1 MALPSA
7 TSGRGQE
14 SWICH
19 AVRRRPSR
27 AWSVLESR
35 RLIRYPLFVRRDLD
49 AFFGLAINNL
59 VDLIIIVTV
68 GRTLLHLPDELLFGR
83 ILPGAGLSLLVG
95 NLYYARQARK
105 LAEAEGRDD
114 VTAQPFGLNTP
125 TVFLFLYLVMYPVY
139 VRTRDPEL
147 AWKVGVAACFLS
159 GVIEAAGAFV
169 GETLQR
175 ITPRSALL
183 ATLAGAALAYIALL
197 PTLDLFARPVV
208 GLVPLAVI
216 LLGYFARIR
225 LPLNLPAGLV
235 AVGVGS
241 ALAWATG
248 LMTAEAIGPAMQ
260 NAGLYLPRPS
270 VEAVLGGFKDVLPFL
285 SAVAP
290 LAVMNFMG
298 TLQCVESAAAA
309 GDRFKPFSTM
319 IVNGVATM
327 VGALLGSCFPTTVYI
342 GHPAWKALGARRGY
356 SILNGVVI
364 TFLCLSGLMSLV
376 LAIVPKE
383 SASAILLF
391 VGLVIT
397 AQAFEVTPAKHF
409 PAVAFGLVPHLA
421 AWGTGILDTLAT
433 AAGTSVQ
440 AIGPDAIQKA
450 GLSYTGLR
458 TLGAGSLVTS
468 MILCAM
474 TIALIDRRLRAA
486 AGWATA
492 AAALAWFG
500 LMHADRVGWGEA
512 PGAALGYVLMAV
524 LFVVVSR
531 LGPPPSDAKV

>member
-1 MALPSA
+1 L
-7 TSGRGQE
+7 
-14 SWICH
+14 
-19 AVRRRPSR
+19 
-27 AWSVLESR
+27 
-35 RLIRYPLFVRRDLD
+35 RYPLFVRRDLD

-59 VDLIIIVTV
+59 VDLIIIATV
-68 GRTLLHLPDELLFGR
+68 GRVLLQLPDELIFGR
-83 ILPGAGLSLLVG
+83 ILPGAGLSLLAG
-95 NLYYARQARK
+95 NLYYAWQARQ
-105 LAEAEGRDD
+105 LARAEGRDD

-139 VRTRDPEL
+139 LRTQDPEL

-169 GETLQR
+169 GSTLQR

-208 GLVPLAVI
+208 GLVPLAII
-216 LLGYFARIR
+216 LLGYFAHIR
-225 LPLNLPAGLV
+225 LPFNLPAGLV
-235 AVGVGS
+235 AVVVGS

-248 LMTAEAIGPAMQ
+248 QMSAAAIAPA
-260 NAGLYLPRPS
+260 AASFGLYLPHPS
-270 VEAVLGGFKDVLPFL
+270 FGAMLDGLPQVLPFL

-309 GDRFKPFSTM
+309 GDRFAPFPTM

-327 VGALLGSCFPTTVYI
+327 AGALLGSCFPTTVYI
-342 GHPAWKALGARRGY
+342 GHPAWKALGARQGY

-364 TFLCLSGLMSLV
+364 TLVCTTGLMGLV

-397 AQAFEVTPAKHF
+397 AQAFEVTPPKHF
-409 PAVAFGLVPHLA
+409 PAVAFALVPHLA

-440 AIGPDAIQKA
+440 AIGVEAIHKA
-450 GLSYTGLR
+450 GLGYAGLR

-468 MILCAM
+468 MMLCATM
-474 TIALIDRRLRAA
+474 IALIDRRLTTA
-486 AGWATA
+486 AGWAGS
-492 AAALAWFG
+492 AAALSWLG

-512 PGAALGYVLMAV
+512 PGAALGYALMAV
-524 LFVVVSR
+524 VFLVIARV
-531 LGPPPSDAKV
+531 GPATVEP

>member
-1 MALPSA
+1 L
-7 TSGRGQE
+7 R
-14 SWICH
+14 H
-19 AVRRRPSR
+19 
-27 AWSVLESR
+27 
-35 RLIRYPLFVRRDLD
+35 YPLFVRRDLD

-59 VDLIIIVTV
+59 VDLIIIATV

-95 NLYYARQARK
+95 NLYYAHQARK

-139 VRTRDPEL
+139 VRTQDAEL

-169 GETLQR
+169 GATVQR
-175 ITPRSALL
+175 ITPRAALL

-197 PTLDLFARPVV
+197 PTMDLFAQPLV
-208 GLVPLAVI
+208 GLVPLGLI
-216 LLGYFARIR
+216 LLGYFARVR

-235 AVGVGS
+235 AVAVGS

-248 LMTAEAIGPAMQ
+248 LMTADAIRPAAET
-260 NAGLYLPRPS
+260 AGLYLPRLS
-270 VEAVLGGFKDVLPFL
+270 VGAVLDGLPDVLPFV

-290 LAVMNFMG
+290 LAIMNFMG

-309 GDRFKPFSTM
+309 GDRFAPKPTM
-319 IVNGVATM
+319 IVNGIATM

-364 TFLCLSGLMSLV
+364 TLLCVTGLMGLV
-376 LAIVPKE
+376 LAIVPRE
-383 SASAILLF
+383 SAAAILLF

-397 AQAFEVTPAKHF
+397 AQAFEVTPKKHF
-409 PAVAFGLVPHLA
+409 PAVAFGLVPHVA
-421 AWGTGILDTLAT
+421 AWGVGILDTFAT
-433 AAGTSVQ
+433 AAGTTVQ
-440 AIGPDAIQKA
+440 AVGADAITKA

-458 TLGAGSLVTS
+458 TLGAGSLLTS
-468 MILCAM
+468 MVLCAM
-474 TIALIDRRLRAA
+474 TIAMIDRRLTTA
-486 AGWATA
+486 AGWAA
-492 AAALAWFG
+492 SAAALAWLG
-500 LMHADRVGWGEA
+500 LIHADRIGWGEA
-512 PGAALGYVLMAV
+512 RAAALGYLLMAS
-524 LFVVVSR
+524 LFLAIARFASPK
-531 LGPPPSDAKV
+531 GGTSPEIP

>member
-1 MALPSA
+1 M
-7 TSGRGQE
+7 T
-14 SWICH
+14 
-19 AVRRRPSR
+19 
-27 AWSVLESR
+27 
-35 RLIRYPLFVRRDLD
+35 RYPLFVRRDLD

-95 NLYYARQARK
+95 NLYYAHQARK

-139 VRTRDPEL
+139 VRTKDPEL

-175 ITPRSALL
+175 ITPRAALL

-197 PTLDLFARPVV
+197 PTMDLFARPVV
-208 GLVPLAVI
+208 GLVPLGLI
-216 LLGYFARIR
+216 LLGYFARVR

-235 AVGVGS
+235 AVAVGS

-248 LMTAEAIGPAMQ
+248 LMTARRDRARRAERRPLPA
-260 NAGLYLPRPS
+260 AAVASR
-270 VEAVLGGFKDVLPFL
+270 AVLDGLPDVLPFL

-309 GDRFKPFSTM
+309 GDRFKPFPTM

-364 TFLCLSGLMSLV
+364 TVLCLTGLMGLV

-383 SASAILLF
+383 SAVRHPALRGPRHHRA
-391 VGLVIT
+391 GLRGD
-397 AQAFEVTPAKHF
+397 AREALPRRGLRPRAPRRRLGGRESSTPS
-409 PAVAFGLVPHLA
+409 PPRRERR
-421 AWGTGILDTLAT
+421 
-433 AAGTSVQ
+433 SQ
-440 AIGPDAIQKA
+440 AIGADEITTA
-450 GLSYTGLR
+450 GLSYSGLR
-458 TLGAGSLVTS
+458 TLGAGSLLTS
-468 MILCAM
+468 MILCA
-474 TIALIDRRLRAA
+474 TDHRDDRPTPEGRRGLGGRRRGPRLGGPHPR
-486 AGWATA
+486 GP
-492 AAALAWFG
+492 
-500 LMHADRVGWGEA
+500 DRLGRGA
-512 PGAALGYVLMAV
+512 PGRARLPADGGSVPGPVAV
-524 LFVVVSR
+524 RGRPRRRGLRRPPLSR
-531 LGPPPSDAKV
+531 AYPRRPR

>member
-1 MALPSA
+1 MRHPIEVIG
-7 TSGRGQE
+7 SGF
-14 SWICH
+14 H
-19 AVRRRPSR
+19 ASSSSR
-27 AWSVLESR
+27 SMSV
-35 RLIRYPLFVRRDLD
+35 RYPLFVRRDLD

-68 GRTLLHLPDELLFGR
+68 GRTLLHLPDALLFGR
-83 ILPGAGLSLLVG
+83 ILPGAGLSLLLG
-95 NLYYARQARK
+95 NLYFARQARQ

-139 VRTRDPEL
+139 VRTHDPEL

-169 GETLQR
+169 GEALQR
-175 ITPRSALL
+175 VTPRAALL

-197 PTLDLFARPVV
+197 PTLDLFAQPVV
-208 GLVPLAVI
+208 GLVPLGLI
-216 LLGYFARIR
+216 LVGYFARVR

-235 AVGVGS
+235 AVTVGS

-248 LMTAEAIGPAMQ
+248 RMSVEAIAPAMAT
-260 NAGLYLPRPS
+260 AGLYLPTPS
-270 VEAVLGGFKDVLPFL
+270 FGAVAGGFADVLPFL

-290 LAVMNFMG
+290 LAIMNFMG

-309 GDRFKPFSTM
+309 GDRFKPFPTM

-364 TFLCLSGLMSLV
+364 TILCTTGLMSLV

-397 AQAFEVTPAKHF
+397 AQAFEVTPRRHF
-409 PAVAFGLVPHLA
+409 PAVAFGLVPHVA
-421 AWGTGILDTLAT
+421 AWGTGILDTLAS

-440 AIGPDAIQKA
+440 AIGPATITKA
-450 GLSYTGLR
+450 GLSYVGLR
-458 TLGAGSLVTS
+458 TLGQGSLLVS
-468 MILCAM
+468 MMLCAT
-474 TIALIDRRLRAA
+474 TIALIDSRFRAA
-486 AGWATA
+486 TGWALA
-492 AAALAWFG
+492 ASG
-500 LMHADRVGWGEA
+500 LSWIGLIHADQIAWGAA
-512 PGAALGYVLMAV
+512 PQPALGYLLMAG
-524 LFVVVSR
+524 LFLLISIGRVE
-531 LGPPPSDAKV
+531 PPASEAAGD

>member
-1 MALPSA
+1 MTAQA
-7 TSGRGQE
+7 AG
-14 SWICH
+14 
-19 AVRRRPSR
+19 V
-27 AWSVLESR
+27 
-35 RLIRYPLFVRRDLD
+35 RYPLFVRRDLD

-59 VDLIIIVTV
+59 VDLIIIATV
-68 GRTLLHLPDELLFGR
+68 GRTLLQLPDELIFGR

-95 NLYYARQARK
+95 NLYYAWQAQQ
-105 LAEAEGRDD
+105 LAKAEGRDD

-139 VRTRDPEL
+139 IRTQDPEL

-169 GETLQR
+169 GATLQR
-175 ITPRSALL
+175 ITPRPALL
-183 ATLAGAALAYIALL
+183 AALAGAALAYIALF

-216 LLGYFARIR
+216 LLGYFARVR

-235 AVGVGS
+235 AVVVGS

-248 LMTAEAIGPAMQ
+248 QMSADAIAPA
-260 NAGLYLPRPS
+260 AASFGLYLPHPS
-270 VEAVLGGFKDVLPFL
+270 LGAVIHGLPDVLPFL

-309 GDRFKPFSTM
+309 GDRFRPFPTM

-342 GHPAWKALGARRGY
+342 GHPAWKALGARQGY

-364 TFLCLSGLMSLV
+364 TLVCTTGVMGLV

-383 SASAILLF
+383 SAAAILLF
-391 VGLVIT
+391 VGLVIA
-397 AQAFEVTPAKHF
+397 AQAFEVTPRAHM
-409 PAVAFGLVPHLA
+409 PAVALGLVPLLA
-421 AWGTGILDTLAT
+421 SWGKDILDMLAT
-433 AAGTSVQ
+433 AAGTSVA
-440 AIGPDAIQKA
+440 AIGPEAMQRA
-450 GLSYTGLR
+450 GLSYAGLR
-458 TLGAGSLVTS
+458 SLAAGQMVTS
-468 MILCAM
+468 MMLCAM
-474 TIALIDRRLRAA
+474 TIALIDQRLRAA
-486 AGWATA
+486 TAWAGA
-492 AAALAWFG
+492 AAALSWLG
-500 LMHADRVGWGEA
+500 LMHADRLGWGAA
-512 PGAALGYVLMAV
+512 PAAALGYALMAV
-524 LFVVVSR
+524 GFLAVAR
-531 LGPPPSDAKV
+531 LAPKEALEGNPAE

>member
-1 MALPSA
+1 M
-7 TSGRGQE
+7 
-14 SWICH
+14 
-19 AVRRRPSR
+19 V
-27 AWSVLESR
+27 
-35 RLIRYPLFVRRDLD
+35 RYPLFVRRDLD

-59 VDLIIIVTV
+59 VDLIIIATV
-68 GRTLLHLPDELLFGR
+68 GRTLLHLPDALLFGR

-95 NLYYARQARK
+95 NLYYARQARQ
-105 LAEAEGRDD
+105 LAEAENRED

-139 VRTRDPEL
+139 VRTKDPEL

-169 GETLQR
+169 GEWVQR
-175 ITPRSALL
+175 VTPRSALL

-216 LLGYFARIR
+216 LLGYFARVR
-225 LPLNLPAGLV
+225 LPLNLPAGLL
-235 AVGVGS
+235 AVVIGS

-248 LMTAEAIGPAMQ
+248 LMSASAIGPAAAT
-260 NAGLYLPRPS
+260 AGLYLPRPS
-270 VEAVLGGFKDVLPFL
+270 VDAVLSGLSDVLPFL

-309 GDRFKPFSTM
+309 GDRYKPFPTM

-364 TFLCLSGLMSLV
+364 TLLCTTGLMSLV
-376 LAIVPKE
+376 LAVVPKE
-383 SASAILLF
+383 SAAAILLF

-397 AQAFEVTPAKHF
+397 AQAFEVTPPRHF
-409 PAVAFGLVPHLA
+409 AAVAFGLVPHVA
-421 AWGTGILDTLAT
+421 AWGVGILDTLAT
-433 AAGTSVQ
+433 AAGTSVA
-440 AIGPDAIQKA
+440 AIGPEAIRRA
-450 GLSYTGLR
+450 GLSYDGLR
-458 TLGAGSLVTS
+458 TLGRGSLLTS

-474 TIALIDRRLRAA
+474 TMATIDRQLRTA
-486 AGWATA
+486 AGWAAA
-492 AAALAWFG
+492 AAALSWLG
-500 LMHADRVGWGEA
+500 LIHADRIGWGEA
-512 PGAALGYVLMAV
+512 PQAALGYLLVAV
-524 LFVVVSR
+524 LLGVMSR
-531 LGPPPSDAKV
+531 FSGEEAPSEPGG

>member
-1 MALPSA
+1 MPGA
-7 TSGRGQE
+7 
-14 SWICH
+14 
-19 AVRRRPSR
+19 
-27 AWSVLESR
+27 LESR
-35 RLIRYPLFVRRDLD
+35 PLTRYPLFVRRDLD

-68 GRTLLHLPDELLFGR
+68 GRTLLHLPDELLLGR

-95 NLYYARQARK
+95 NLYYARQARQ

-169 GETLQR
+169 GRTLQR
-175 ITPRSALL
+175 ITPRAALL

-216 LLGYFARIR
+216 LLGYFAHIR

-248 LMTAEAIGPAMQ
+248 LMTADAIGPAMQ

-270 VEAVLGGFKDVLPFL
+270 VEAVLGGLKDVLPFL

-319 IVNGVATM
+319 VVNGVATM

-356 SILNGVVI
+356 SILNGLVI
-364 TFLCLSGLMSLV
+364 TLLCLSGLMSLV

-440 AIGPDAIQKA
+440 AIGPEAIHKA
-450 GLSYTGLR
+450 GLSYGGLR

-468 MILCAM
+468 MILCAT
-474 TIALIDRRLRAA
+474 TIALIDRRLKAA
-486 AGWATA
+486 ASWALA
-492 AAALAWFG
+492 AAILAWFG

-512 PGAALGYVLMAV
+512 PGASLGYALMAV
-524 LFVVVSR
+524 LFVVVSQ
-531 LGPPPSDAKV
+531 LSPPPEGANV

>member
-1 MALPSA
+1 M
-7 TSGRGQE
+7 
-14 SWICH
+14 
-19 AVRRRPSR
+19 
-27 AWSVLESR
+27 
-35 RLIRYPLFVRRDLD
+35 RYPLFVRRDLD

-59 VDLIIIVTV
+59 VDLIIIATV
-68 GRTLLHLPDELLFGR
+68 GRTLLQLPDELIFGR

-95 NLYYARQARK
+95 NLYYAWQAQQ
-105 LAEAEGRDD
+105 LAKAEGRSD

-139 VRTRDPEL
+139 VRTHDPEL

-169 GETLQR
+169 GATLQR

-208 GLVPLAVI
+208 GLVPLAII
-216 LLGYFARIR
+216 LLGYFARVR

-235 AVGVGS
+235 AVVVGS

-248 LMTAEAIGPAMQ
+248 QMHAEAIAPA
-260 NAGLYLPRPS
+260 AASFGLYLPHPS
-270 VEAVLGGFKDVLPFL
+270 LGAVLAGLPDVLPFL

-309 GDRFKPFSTM
+309 GDRFPPFPTM

-342 GHPAWKALGARRGY
+342 GHPAWKALGARQGY

-364 TFLCLSGLMSLV
+364 TLVCTTGLMGLV

-397 AQAFEVTPAKHF
+397 AQAFEVTAPKHLPGRGVRARAAPGRVGDGDPRHARHRRGHVGPGDRRRRHPEGRAQLHGPAHAG
-409 PAVAFGLVPHLA
+409 PGLARDVDDAVRDDDRAHRPPPEVGRRLGRRGRSALVA
-421 AWGTGILDTLAT
+421 R
-433 AAGTSVQ
+433 
-440 AIGPDAIQKA
+440 PDARRA
-450 GLSYTGLR
+450 
-458 TLGAGSLVTS
+458 
-468 MILCAM
+468 
-474 TIALIDRRLRAA
+474 RRLGRGARLPRS
-486 AGWATA
+486 AT
-492 AAALAWFG
+492 
-500 LMHADRVGWGEA
+500 R
-512 PGAALGYVLMAV
+512 
-524 LFVVVSR
+524 
-531 LGPPPSDAKV
+531 

>member
-1 MALPSA
+1 MKLGLAL
-7 TSGRGQE
+7 
-14 SWICH
+14 
-19 AVRRRPSR
+19 
-27 AWSVLESR
+27 
-35 RLIRYPLFVRRDLD
+35 RYPLFVRRDLD

-59 VDLIIIVTV
+59 VDLIIIATV
-68 GRTLLHLPDELLFGR
+68 GRALLQLPDELIFGR
-83 ILPGAGLSLLVG
+83 ILPGAGLSLLAG
-95 NLYYARQARK
+95 NLYYAWQARQ
-105 LAEAEGRDD
+105 LALAEGRED

-139 VRTRDPEL
+139 VRTHDPEL

-169 GETLQR
+169 GSALQR

-208 GLVPLAVI
+208 GLVPLAII
-216 LLGYFARIR
+216 LLGYFARVR

-235 AVGVGS
+235 AVVVGS

-248 LMTAEAIGPAMQ
+248 QMSVAAIAPA
-260 NAGLYLPRPS
+260 AASFGLYLPQLS
-270 VEAVLGGFKDVLPFL
+270 LGAVVAGLPEVLPFL

-309 GDRFKPFSTM
+309 GDRFQPFPTM

-342 GHPAWKALGARRGY
+342 GHPAWKALGARQGY
-356 SILNGVVI
+356 SILNGVAI
-364 TFLCLSGLMSLV
+364 TLVCTTGLMGLV

-397 AQAFEVTPAKHF
+397 AQAFEVTAPKHL
-409 PAVAFGLVPHLA
+409 PAVAFALVPHLA

-440 AIGPDAIQKA
+440 AIGADAIQRA
-450 GLSYTGLR
+450 GLGYAGLR
-458 TLGAGSLVTS
+458 TLGQGSLVTS
-468 MILCAM
+468 MMLCAM
-474 TIALIDRRLRAA
+474 TIALIDRRLTSAA
-486 AGWATA
+486 AWSGA
-492 AAALAWFG
+492 AAALSWLG
-500 LMHADRVGWGEA
+500 LMHAERVGWGEA
-512 PGAALGYVLMAV
+512 PAAALGYALMAV
-524 LFVVVSR
+524 VFLVVARVS
-531 LGPPPSDAKV
+531 PPPVEA